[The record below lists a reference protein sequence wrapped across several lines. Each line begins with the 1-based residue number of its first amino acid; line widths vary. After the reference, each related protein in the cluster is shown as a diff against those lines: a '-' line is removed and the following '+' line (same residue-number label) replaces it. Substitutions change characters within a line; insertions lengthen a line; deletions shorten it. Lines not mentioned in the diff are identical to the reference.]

1 MTTTDTRHDPFDL
14 RLDAGHLTKG
24 VINAVRVLL
33 GITGAAALVLGI
45 LALVWPDKTVAAAAL
60 IFGIY
65 FMISG
70 VVRLGLGIFSRGV
83 AAGTRVL
90 NILMG
95 ILLLIGGVIAV
106 RNVGLTAVVLLVMVA
121 VVFGMGTIIEGV
133 LTLVESGQA
142 RSKVWAIIFGVLSI
156 IAGILVLT
164 LPFATA
170 VLLLFFCAVT
180 LIVLGIVQLVRAF
193 TFGRE
198 VLKTLR

>member
-1 MTTTDTRHDPFDL
+1 MTATDTTHDPFDL
-14 RLDAGHLTKG
+14 RLNAGTLTKS
-24 VINAVRVLL
+24 VINTVRVLL
-33 GITGAAALVLGI
+33 GITGAAAIVLGV
-45 LALVWPDKTVAAAAL
+45 LALVWPDKTVAAAAIL
-60 IFGIY
+60 FGIY

-95 ILLLIGGVIAV
+95 VLLLIGGVIAL

-121 VVFGMGTIIEGV
+121 VVFGLGTIIEGV

-156 IAGILVLT
+156 VAGILVLT
-164 LPFATA
+164 IPFTTA
-170 VLLLFFCAVT
+170 VFLVFFGAVT

-193 TFGRE
+193 TFGRD
-198 VLKTLR
+198 VLKTLG

>member
-1 MTTTDTRHDPFDL
+1 MTTTDTAHDPFDL
-14 RLDAGHLTKG
+14 RLDAGGLTKS
-24 VINAVRVLL
+24 VINTVRVLL
-33 GITGAAALVLGI
+33 GVTGAAALVLGI
-45 LALVWPDKTVAAAAL
+45 LALVWPDRTVVAAAIL
-60 IFGIY
+60 FGIY

-95 ILLLIGGVIAV
+95 VLLLIGGVIAV

-133 LTLVESGQA
+133 LTLVESGSA
-142 RSKVWAIIFGVLSI
+142 RSRVWAIVFGILSI
-156 IAGILVLT
+156 LAGILVLI
-164 LPFATA
+164 LPFTTA
-170 VLLLFFCAVT
+170 VILLLFCAVT
-180 LIVLGIVQLVRAF
+180 LVVLGVVQLVRAF

-198 VLKTLR
+198 VLKTLP